1 MTIRFTTG
9 EHIYQNLSNN
19 PLVDNSSFTEIF
31 LLFSTTMK
39 HFLTFFKKIINN
51 CQQHHHIHQKHL
63 YASVFFFCDFNRY
76 ITSNNSTFQISW
88 ENIDWCI
95 WIMRTISLNNRKSW
109 KINTILTTSSMRT
122 IYFMHQKWKDIFD
135 VLPRLWFH
143 ITLDQLLNIKIY

>member
-63 YASVFFFCDFNRY
+63 YASVFFCDFNRY